1 MTLNSL
7 SKIYLALCIL
17 FYSQCTYAEWKEA
30 SSTEEYK
37 AYVDIK
43 SIGKSKDIITMASL
57 YDFQKSQKISNET
70 FFSVKHIREYD
81 CNEKRQRVIHSEFFE
96 LNMGKGKLL
105 GKTTK
110 IYDWRDNGP
119 NTVDEHLWQ
128 VACAYKI
135 K

>member
-1 MTLNSL
+1 VTLNSL
-7 SKIYLALCIL
+7 SKIYLALCIS
-17 FYSQCTYAEWKEA
+17 FYSQYTYAEWKEA

-57 YDFQKSQKISNET
+57 YDFQKSQQLDKEA
-70 FFSVKHIREYD
+70 FYSVKHIREYD
-81 CNEKRQRVIHSEFFE
+81 CNQTRQRVIYSEFYN
-96 LNMGKGKLL
+96 LNMGQGKLL

-110 IYDWRDNGP
+110 IYSWRENGP

-128 VACAYKI
+128 IACAYK

>member
-7 SKIYLALCIL
+7 SKIYFALCIL
-17 FYSQCTYAEWKEA
+17 FFSQYTYAEWMEA

-57 YDFQKSQKISNET
+57 YDFQKSQKLSNET
-70 FFSVKHIREYD
+70 FFSVKHTREYD
-81 CNEKRQRVIHSEFFE
+81 CNLKRQRVVYSEFFDS
-96 LNMGKGKLL
+96 NMGKGKLL
-105 GKTTK
+105 GKTSK

-128 VACAYKI
+128 IACAYK

>member
-1 MTLNSL
+1 MNTLNKICLAISL
-7 SKIYLALCIL
+7 LI
-17 FYSQCTYAEWKEA
+17 FSQYTYAEWMEA
-30 SSTEEYK
+30 SSTNEYK

-43 SIGKSKDIITMASL
+43 SLGKLKDIVTMTSL
-57 YDFQKSQKISNET
+57 YDFQKLQKISNKT
-70 FFSVKHIREYD
+70 FLSVKHIREYD

>member
-1 MTLNSL
+1 MAISL
-7 SKIYLALCIL
+7 LL
-17 FYSQCTYAEWKEA
+17 FSQYTYAEWMEA
-30 SSTEEYK
+30 SFTDEYK

-43 SIGKSKDIITMASL
+43 SLSKLKDIVTMTSL
-57 YDFQKSQKISNET
+57 YDFKKSQQLDKET

-81 CNEKRQRVIHSEFFE
+81 CNQTRQRVIYSEFYN
-96 LNMGKGKLL
+96 LNMGQGKLL

-110 IYDWRDNGP
+110 IYSWRDNGP

-128 VACAYKI
+128 IACAYK